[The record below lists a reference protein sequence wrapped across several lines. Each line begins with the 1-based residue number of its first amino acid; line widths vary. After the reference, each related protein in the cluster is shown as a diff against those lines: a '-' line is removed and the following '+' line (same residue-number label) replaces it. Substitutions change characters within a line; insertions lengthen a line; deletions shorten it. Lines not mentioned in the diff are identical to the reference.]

1 MQKRSHKVTVIL
13 GVLSVLIFLAAVSV
27 LLVKYYPNI
36 LTSFGIKDQNK
47 SENTDLQILLDQIAL
62 QTKVDEQLL
71 AALESGTYTFE
82 NPLIAVDPY
91 GCSPLTALV
100 IFQTEEE
107 VNISI
112 RVPGEDVLSE
122 VAFEFDG
129 FSNNHII
136 PVYGLYANST
146 NDVELTATT
155 RGGSRQTIVLPIQT
169 EPLNQQIN
177 DLHISVS
184 LKQPQKYAEGFTFRY
199 HMDGVGGRFAFD
211 VNGVPRLFLKD
222 IGVNKQVALFS
233 ESSNY
238 LFSCGSQDAYIYEI
252 NPLGRI
258 FRILYTQYDIHHDMI
273 KFDGNTILTTG
284 SSYDHDY
291 FIDDLIVEHD
301 FETGEIRNVLDLKD
315 IFQTTRNTSYDPF
328 HLNALVGTPN
338 STDLLV
344 SLRNQDMVA
353 RMSYPEGEIIWIA
366 GTPEDISPMYEEYL
380 LTPIGEDFSF
390 FYHQHAPFILD
401 DQDGNPNTMD
411 IILFDNGLTRD
422 EHEDIDPENLYSR
435 LVQYRIDE
443 KNMTIEQIRE
453 YGEDFGAALFS
464 SIRGDANV
472 LSNGNWL
479 GIFDVDV
486 IDEHIVK
493 APVYIELDENN
504 RVVWMLQMYSFG
516 EHQIMEYRS
525 ERMPI
530 YNQAAND
537 LKIGTPASILIPQ
550 TVINQQ
556 LGKTK

>member
-1 MQKRSHKVTVIL
+1 MQRRSNKKTVIL

-27 LLVKYYPNI
+27 LFLKYYPNI
-36 LTSFGIKDQNK
+36 LTTIGKEEQNNT
-47 SENTDLQILLDQIAL
+47 ENADLQILLDQIAL

-71 AALESGTYTFE
+71 AALESGAYTFE

-100 IFQTEEE
+100 IFQTKEEA
-107 VNISI
+107 NISI
-112 RVPGEDVLSE
+112 HVPGEDVRSE

-129 FSNNHII
+129 FNTNHII
-136 PVYGLYANST
+136 PVYGLYADST

-155 RGGSRQTIVLPIQT
+155 RDGNKQTIVLPIQT

-199 HMDGVGGRFAFD
+199 FMGGVGGKLAFD
-211 VNGVPRLFLKD
+211 VNGAPRLFIKD
-222 IGVNKQVALFS
+222 FGVGKQTVLFS

-238 LFSCGSQDAYIYEI
+238 LFSCGSQDAYIYEV

-273 KFDGNTILTTG
+273 KFNNHTILTTG
-284 SSYDHDY
+284 SSNDYDY

-315 IFQTTRNTSYDPF
+315 IFQTTRNTSNDPF
-328 HLNALVGTPN
+328 HLNALVTTPN

-344 SLRNQDMVA
+344 SLRNQDIVA
-353 RMSYPEGEIIWIA
+353 RMSYPDGEILWIA

-380 LTPIGEDFSF
+380 LTPVGEDFSF
-390 FYHQHAPFILD
+390 FYHQHAPFVLD
-401 DQDGNPNTMD
+401 DQDGNPNTID
-411 IILFDNGLTRD
+411 ILLFDNGLTRD
-422 EHEDIDPENLYSR
+422 EHEDIDPDRLYSR

-443 KNMTIEQIRE
+443 ENMTIEQIRE
-453 YGEDFGAALFS
+453 YGKDFGAALFS
-464 SIRGDANV
+464 SIRGDANI
-472 LSNGNWL
+472 LSNGNWF
-479 GIFDVDV
+479 GVFDVDS
-486 IDEHIVK
+486 DDKNIVK
-493 APVYIELDENN
+493 APAYLELDENN

-516 EHQIMEYRS
+516 EHQIMEYRG
-525 ERMPI
+525 ERMLI

-537 LKIGTPASILIPQ
+537 LKIGTPASILISQ
-550 TVINQQ
+550 SVIDQQ
-556 LGKTK
+556 LGRTK